1 MRTTL
6 RRREA
11 LLMAMLA
18 AMNGTAFAQ
27 AEGRPV
33 RIVVPGPAGTAMDAY
48 LRAISAPF
56 HRITGQTM
64 IVENLPGAGGTL
76 ATAQVARAAPDGLT
90 LQIVSSNHVINPSL
104 FKSLPYDTLASFD
117 PIAVIG
123 VVPVVL
129 VVSPTI
135 QARTVSDLIA
145 SIKTAPKGSFNY
157 GSLGIGTVLHL
168 AGELFDTEAGV
179 KTVHVP
185 YRDAGALTGD
195 LISGTIQMAY
205 LALPSVS
212 QLVKTGKIRALALTT
227 PEPSSALPGV
237 PSMSDTLPNYAI
249 DVWLALI
256 APKGVPAPMI
266 DKYYAAV
273 KACMQDAAVKE
284 AIAAQ
289 GLAPLMMPPAET
301 RKFMRAEQDKYAA
314 LVQRSGA
321 QPQ

>member
-1 MRTTL
+1 MKATL

-11 LLMAMLA
+11 LLMAVLA
-18 AMNGTAFAQ
+18 TVTGTASAQ

-33 RIVVPGPAGTAMDAY
+33 RVVVPGPAGTAMDAY

-56 HRITGQTM
+56 SRITGQSM
-64 IVENLPGAGGTL
+64 VVDNLPGAGGTL
-76 ATAQVARAAPDGLT
+76 ATAQVARAVPDGLT

-104 FKSLPYDTLASFD
+104 FKSLPYDALGSFD
-117 PIAVIG
+117 PISVIG
-123 VVPVVL
+123 VVPLVL

-135 QARTVSDLIA
+135 QARTVPELIA
-145 SIKTAPKGSFNY
+145 SIKTAPKGTFNY

-168 AGELFDTEAGV
+168 AGELFDTEADV
-179 KTVHVP
+179 KTTHVP
-185 YRDAGALTGD
+185 YKDSGALTGD
-195 LISGTIQMAY
+195 LVSGTIQMAY

-212 QLVKTGKIRALALTT
+212 QLVKAGKIRALALTT
-227 PEPSSALPGV
+227 PDRSSALPGV

-256 APKGVPAPMI
+256 APKGVPASMI

-273 KACMQDAAVKE
+273 KACMQEPTVKE

-289 GLAPLMMPPAET
+289 GLAPLLMPPAET
-301 RKFMRAEQDKYAA
+301 RKFLRTELDRYTA
-314 LVQRSGA
+314 LVRRSGA
-321 QPQ
+321 LPQ